1 MIVNCLIKRV
11 EVCRDYKLRIDF
23 NIDLEQFA
31 ANFTQCGIKQKP
43 RFRRNEVFASLL

>member
-1 MIVNCLIKRV
+1 MIVNCLIKRG

-31 ANFTQCGIKQKP
+31 ANLAIS
-43 RFRRNEVFASLL
+43 VA